1 MMLDPSIFVFL
12 CLFQRKKISMTFKTN
27 KASKSVK
34 NENHNFRL
42 LPKTDLYFEDLK
54 TYSAK
59 NGLDRKIDQPDLN

>member
-1 MMLDPSIFVFL
+1 
-12 CLFQRKKISMTFKTN
+12 MTFKTN